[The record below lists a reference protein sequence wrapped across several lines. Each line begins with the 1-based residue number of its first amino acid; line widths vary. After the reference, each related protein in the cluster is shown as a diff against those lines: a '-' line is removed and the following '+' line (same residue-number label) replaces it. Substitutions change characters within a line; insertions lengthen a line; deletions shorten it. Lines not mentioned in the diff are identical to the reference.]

1 MKNLNVFPKI
11 ALLAGAMA
19 IGLGA
24 SAQTWLGSGSSS
36 GSTFRSGNVGI
47 GLTGAGI
54 APLDVRGNNIYL
66 APTGTTG
73 FSDKFVGLGESGGDC
88 NLYGFRAQTSSDNF
102 INVGIKQDP
111 GPAEPAPPT
120 SVAFSPTIS
129 WGNEGAP
136 IPCPPSIDCVPST
149 LRPLNF
155 EFDDNPDGCGDV
167 VVSMHAPAE
176 AFQFRIFGQGLV
188 NGSFITSDARYKTGV
203 TTLGSALETVG
214 KLRGVSYGFDQ
225 AKFPQLNLPD
235 GRTNGFIAQEVMEV
249 MPEIVGTD
257 QAGYHSINY
266 DAVVPVLVEAVK
278 EQNAIVESQRAILE
292 SQDAVIQDMARELEE
307 IKALLA
313 NMDALGKTGQGGSD
327 ILNASQPALFQNVP
341 NPFGNATVIPYYLPE
356 TVKEASIE
364 VFSISGQQ
372 VAGIQLNERGN
383 AEAVLD
389 GTLLE
394 SGVYTYT
401 LVVDGLRTAS
411 KRMVVTK

>member
-1 MKNLNVFPKI
+1 MKNINLTTKV
-11 ALLAGAMA
+11 ALFCTAMLLS
-19 IGLGA
+19 LGMN
-24 SAQTWLGSGSSS
+24 AQQWLGTS
-36 GSTFRSGNVGI
+36 GSTNPLYRSGNVAI
-47 GLTGAGI
+47 GKTSPGI
-54 APLDVRGNNIYL
+54 ATLDVRGNNIFL
-66 APTGTTG
+66 APPNSTD
-73 FSDKFVGLGESGGDC
+73 FSTKFIGLGESGGDC
-88 NLYGFRAQTSSDNF
+88 NQYGLRVQRSSSNF
-102 INVGIKQDP
+102 INVGVKQADFP
-111 GPAEPAPPT
+111 IQK
-120 SVAFSPTIS
+120 SDDILFNPTIS
-129 WGNEGAP
+129 WGAQGFGPVIGPIGAP
-136 IPCPPSIDCVPST
+136 PFGLID
-149 LRPLNF
+149 RPLNF
-155 EFDDNPDGCGDV
+155 EFDNNAGGCGDL
-167 VVSMHAPAE
+167 VVSMFSPNNS
-176 AFQFRIFGQGLV
+176 FQFRIFGQGLV

-203 TTLGSALETVG
+203 TTLESALQTVSQ
-214 KLRGVSYGFDQ
+214 LRGVSYGFDQ
-225 AKFPQLNLPD
+225 EKFPQLNLPD

-257 QAGYHSINY
+257 DDGYHSINY

-278 EQNAIVESQRAILE
+278 EQNAIVESQN
-292 SQDAVIQDMARELEE
+292 AVIQDLARELEE

-313 NMDALGKTGQGGSD
+313 NMDALGKTGQSASD
-327 ILNASQPALFQNVP
+327 LLDPSQPAIFQNVP